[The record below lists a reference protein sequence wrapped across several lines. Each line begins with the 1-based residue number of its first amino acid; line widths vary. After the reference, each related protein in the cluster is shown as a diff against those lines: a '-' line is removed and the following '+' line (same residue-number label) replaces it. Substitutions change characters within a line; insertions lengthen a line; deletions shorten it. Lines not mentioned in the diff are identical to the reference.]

1 MLRRGAIY
9 VSTGIMVV
17 LFACAPSPGVT
28 TEAATDTLR
37 ALDNDLSKAVANR
50 DLEQIVS
57 FYAEDAT
64 LLPTAEPSIHGKDA
78 IRDEWKHILAIPDFN
93 SKSTLLRVDIS
104 NSSDLAY
111 TTGTYLA
118 TMMGEDGRPVQE
130 PGKWVTIWRRQPT
143 GKWRIIVDTYNTDVP
158 PPDHK

>member
-1 MLRRGAIY
+1 MRRAAIY
-9 VSTGIMVV
+9 VSTSIMFV
-17 LFACAPSPGVT
+17 LLACAPSAKVT
-28 TEAATDTLR
+28 TEAEVDALR
-37 ALDNDLSKAVANR
+37 ALDNDLSKAVTNR

-78 IRDEWKHILAIPDFN
+78 IRDEWKHILSIPDFS
-93 SKSTLLRVDIS
+93 SKSTLLKVDIS
-104 NSSDLAY
+104 DSRDLAY
-111 TTGTYLA
+111 TTGTYVA